1 MGWGQR
7 RPWYGRRAALACV
20 TSMLFAAGCAGEAKE
35 PRANEKP
42 ARSAAPAVPAA
53 GGKALGQQ
61 ALQRA
66 TVTGKDLPGRDFDAL
81 PGPARADSAPVM
93 PAVCRPVADAV
104 ALASPLTPKARL
116 RQVMS
121 ALEGDHGGSMALAS
135 YTPDQAAEIIA
146 TLRTALRS
154 CTAFTPVYG
163 FAYEGVTA
171 LPDPGLGNESV
182 SFRLLQLVSL
192 DGEEPLKVPVTVT
205 AVRVGTTLATF
216 QSANTR
222 RDGQAVVP
230 SDVVSKQVTKL
241 TDATP

>member
-1 MGWGQR
+1 
-7 RPWYGRRAALACV
+7 
-20 TSMLFAAGCAGEAKE
+20 MLFAAGCAGEAKE

-42 ARSAAPAVPAA
+42 ARPAAPAA
-53 GGKALGQQ
+53 GGKVLGQQ

-66 TVTGKDLPGRDFDAL
+66 TVTGKDLSGRDFDAL

-104 ALASPLTPKARL
+104 ALASPVTPKARV

-121 ALEGDHGGSMALAS
+121 AVKGDHGGSMALAS
-135 YTPDQAAEIIA
+135 YTPHQAAEIIS

-171 LPDPGLGNESV
+171 LPDPGLGSESV

-241 TDATP
+241 TEPAASSPA